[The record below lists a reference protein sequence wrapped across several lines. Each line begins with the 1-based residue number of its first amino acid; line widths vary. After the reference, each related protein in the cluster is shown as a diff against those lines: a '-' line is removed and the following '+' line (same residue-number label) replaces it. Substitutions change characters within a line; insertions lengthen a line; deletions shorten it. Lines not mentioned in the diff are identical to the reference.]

1 MLKNSKVT
9 LARSSMATKPNPL
22 EGKEVDEE
30 RVGMDGKGKRLGP
43 PNPAALYFFGISH
56 GRDRSTP
63 CVSIMEV
70 TSLGRCAENCPSNWT
85 ISVSENE
92 SIARTLR

>member
-43 PNPAALYFFGISH
+43 PNPAALYFFLES
-56 GRDRSTP
+56 
-63 CVSIMEV
+63 V
-70 TSLGRCAENCPSNWT
+70 TDATEARLVCP
-85 ISVSENE
+85 
-92 SIARTLR
+92 